1 MFDPVTLSAV
11 ILTAIKV
18 GGPWLD
24 HGLAML
30 KLAREEGRI
39 SESDFERIKSEGG
52 VSDAAFNAYASGD
65 DDTVD
70 LDPDVTD

>member
-18 GGPWLD
+18 GGPWPD

-39 SESDFERIKSEGG
+39 SEIDFERIKSEGG
-52 VSDAAFNAYASGD
+52 VSDAAFNAYASAD

-70 LDPDVTD
+70 IDPEVAD